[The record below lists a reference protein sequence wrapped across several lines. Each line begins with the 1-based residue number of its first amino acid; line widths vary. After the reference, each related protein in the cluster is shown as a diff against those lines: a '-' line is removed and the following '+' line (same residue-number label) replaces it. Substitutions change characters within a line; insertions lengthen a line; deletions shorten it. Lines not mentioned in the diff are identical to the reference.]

1 MNDTTTVLGKD
12 CTFKGDL
19 VFSGAC
25 RILGGFEGTILAR
38 TDLGHLPP
46 EAESEVRV
54 EGGGITRARIEADRV
69 VVEGLHTGDII
80 ARTSLHLGRDAK
92 VKGDVTAG
100 ALSVSEGASFE
111 GRVCV
116 GPEAVRDLPTGAPA
130 GTPVEA
136 RPEGRTPPE
145 VTVVHTAPA
154 RRPAPVA
161 AGGGGGGGDDWLT
174 ETLKPARAADPL
186 RWGTSGNVSGNGG
199 GAS

>member
-54 EGGGITRARIEADRV
+54 EIGGVTRARIEADRV

-130 GTPVEA
+130 GTPAAMVEA

-145 VTVVHTAPA
+145 VTVVHAAPA
-154 RRPAPVA
+154 RRSAPVA
-161 AGGGGGGGDDWLT
+161 AGAGGDDWLT

-186 RWGTSGNVSGNGG
+186 RWGTSGSG
-199 GAS
+199 GAAS